1 MKLQYLF
8 LTFCLTCIYTFA
20 QVQKPVDKNAAAVNQ
35 PKYYQDFLNFESER
49 ENMTRLDVF
58 IQVPY
63 SAVQFIRGGVGFE
76 ANYSITVTVF
86 DESGERMITERTWNE
101 KIATADFNQTTVREN
116 FNLSMRSFHLE
127 PAKYIIRTTIEDKD
141 SKSRFSSD
149 NIFTVRDFNKGLA
162 ISDPIIIARQTVVEG
177 SNRIIPNIPR
187 NVPLQSEGMNLFF
200 ELYSDSPQNVTLIYR
215 IMDSD
220 QKVVF
225 ENSEERNLESGRTS
239 AFYSIEKFPIAI
251 GNYTI
256 NIRLFNSGQKLSG
269 EVNKTFL
276 SRWSGVPIII
286 SDFDK
291 AVSQLIYIATPSEL
305 SYIESAE
312 SQEQKISR
320 FMDFW
325 KQKDPTPDTEDNP
338 VFEEYFRRIA
348 YSNENFSTYFEGWR
362 SDRGMVYTILG
373 PPSNIDRHP
382 FNYDSKP
389 YEVWEYY
396 ELNRRFIFLDET
408 GFGDYR
414 LITPLRGDSFRYRY

>member
-1 MKLQYLF
+1 MKLHYLF
-8 LTFCLTCIYTFA
+8 LTICLTWICTFA
-20 QVQKPVDKNAAAVNQ
+20 QVQKPVDKNDAVGNQ
-35 PKYYQDFLNFESER
+35 PKYYQDFLNFESDR

-76 ANYSITVTVF
+76 ANYSITVTIF

-101 KIATADFNQTTVREN
+101 KIETTDFNQTTAGEN

-127 PAKYIIRTTIEDKD
+127 PAKYKIRTTIEDKD
-141 SKSRFSSD
+141 SKRRYSSD
-149 NIFTVRDFNKGLA
+149 NIYTVRDLNKGLA
-162 ISDPIIIARQTVVEG
+162 MSDPMIIAKQTIVEG

-200 ELYSDSPQNVTLIYR
+200 ELYSDSPQTVTLIYK

-220 QKVVF
+220 QKIVS
-225 ENSEERNLESGRTS
+225 EYSEERNLEAGRTT
-239 AFYSIEKFPIAI
+239 AFYTIEEFPIAI
-251 GNYTI
+251 GSYTI
-256 NIRLFNSGQKLSG
+256 NIRLFNSRQKLLS

-276 SRWSGVPIII
+276 SRWSGVPINI

-305 SYIESAE
+305 SYIEGAD
-312 SQEQKISR
+312 SQEEKIRR

-325 KQKDPTPDTEDNP
+325 KQKDPTPDTKDNP

-389 YEVWEYY
+389 YEIWEYY